1 MIETNNYPFLG
12 QRNQKQEIERLKKEN
27 YSRIYSHEAA
37 HKAAAGSLG
46 GPIVIEYNPQGI
58 PVSGHVSIRIPSL
71 NKTNPD
77 ETISQAKQV
86 KRAALAPGSDL
97 SEADLNVAHSA
108 DILLSEAQSLK
119 KDSAKRGE
127 TLDISA

>member
-1 MIETNNYPFLG
+1 MIEMNNYPFLG

-108 DILLSEAQSLK
+108 DVLLSEAQSLK
-119 KDSAKRGE
+119 KDSAKKGE

>member
-1 MIETNNYPFLG
+1 MIEMNNYPFLG
-12 QRNQKQEIERLKKEN
+12 QRSQKQEIERLKKEN

-58 PVSGHVSIRIPSL
+58 PVSGHVSIRIPAL
-71 NKTNPD
+71 NKANPD
-77 ETISQAKQV
+77 ETISQAQQV

-97 SEADLNVAHSA
+97 SDADLNVARTA
-108 DILLSEAQSLK
+108 DVLLSEAQSLK

-127 TLDISA
+127 TLDITG